1 MVLLGGVE
9 GLFIVGDDVGRAVG
23 LDVVGLD
30 VVGLDVVRVDIMGFN
45 DGFVVGLVVGLDDV
59 GLDDV
64 GLDVVGLDDVGL
76 DVIGLDV
83 VGLDDVGLD
92 DVGLFVSS
100 IMLVHHLPLQP
111 VSQLSLFTLHQSPP

>member
-1 MVLLGGVE
+1 VVWLGGVE
-9 GLFIVGDDVGRAVG
+9 GFFNAGNDVGCAVG

-30 VVGLDVVRVDIMGFN
+30 VVGLDVLGVDIMGFN
-45 DGFVVGLVVGLDDV
+45 DGFVVGLVVGF
-59 GLDDV
+59 
-64 GLDVVGLDDVGL
+64 VVGLDDV
-76 DVIGLDV
+76 GLDV

-111 VSQLSLFTLHQSPP
+111 ISQLTLFTLHHSPP

>member
-30 VVGLDVVRVDIMGFN
+30 VVCLDVVGVDIMGFN

-59 GLDDV
+59 
-64 GLDVVGLDDVGL
+64 
-76 DVIGLDV
+76 GLDV